1 LKSIATILLCIA
13 LALLI
18 EYVIESAWPQEDTV
32 NIVGAENDSVGGRY
46 IYLSNGDVYHRR
58 APSGLGTGGSSYN
71 ASSFET
77 GTDMSDWQ
85 SSALKQE
92 DAGNPP
98 PAYSRD
104 RGLDEGR

>member
-18 EYVIESAWPQEDTV
+18 EYLIENSSPQQDLV

-58 APSGLGTGGSSYN
+58 AESGSNRSGSTYN
-71 ASSFET
+71 ASSL
-77 GTDMSDWQ
+77 GNDSGMSTWPV
-85 SSALKQE
+85 STTK
-92 DAGNPP
+92 
-98 PAYSRD
+98 
-104 RGLDEGR
+104 